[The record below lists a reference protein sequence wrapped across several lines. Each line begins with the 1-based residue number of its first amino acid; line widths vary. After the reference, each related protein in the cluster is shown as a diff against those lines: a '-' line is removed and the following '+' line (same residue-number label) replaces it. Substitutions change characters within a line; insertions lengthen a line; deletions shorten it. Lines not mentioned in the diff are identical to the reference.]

1 MAALDRDEL
10 LANLSHLN
18 DDDDATVAE
27 AGRAAASLLA
37 ASGLDWPDVVLS
49 PAALATLAATAVPD
63 DAMAHAETPS
73 AAKTSDDA
81 LLLIEHLLARD
92 SLYEGT
98 REDLVAYREDIA
110 AGEFTD
116 DDLAY
121 LNALYARVVMGNVK
135 PGG

>member
-10 LANLSHLN
+10 LAHLSQLN
-18 DDDDATVAE
+18 DDDDATIAE

-37 ASGLDWPDVVLS
+37 ASGLDWPDVVLAPS
-49 PAALATLAATAVPD
+49 ALAALDATPPPVE
-63 DAMAHAETPS
+63 AMTRAETPS
-73 AAKTSDDA
+73 VAKNNGDA

-110 AGEFTD
+110 AGEFTG

-121 LNALYARVVMGNVK
+121 LNALYARVVMGKVK